1 MAANA
6 DFLITRAGLNAALQ
20 AEAQGAKIKITQFTI
35 GSGFGYTPT
44 DDMTEMQGDTLFTD
58 KPSSFKTLTSLSKL
72 IVCKLP
78 TSAGPFTYGEIA
90 LWLEDGTMFA
100 LCVFDEPLTKLS
112 SLEDA
117 VSSSATFNCI
127 LTLEQGAS
135 AITIDYED
143 NPDGACEIEGIDTW
157 ANVKAPSEMNFP
169 MITSELIVSEKS
181 INGNTTLLTRDPA
194 TDRWSVASE
203 YQFVTSFSKQV
214 SGTKL
219 TVSIDSFD
227 NDTVDTTPNVY
238 LIQFNYNTFRV
249 ATGSVSGT
257 NAVLTWRGAITN
269 AQYNVSIFT
278 CRQFEYLLDR
288 ASQFND
294 NAVHVTG
301 DETIDG
307 TKTFLQPIIGTAQA
321 AQWSDYAERYEADY
335 NYNPGTL
342 ICFGGAKEITI
353 ARNKVNG
360 VISTKP
366 GVTLNRLCNGPAVAL
381 AGRVP
386 VSVKG
391 IVNKHDKIVLS
402 NIPGTGV
409 VDNSAMGNRVIGR
422 ALESKEDDGIG
433 LVECVTRFT
442 LE

>member
-44 DDMTEMQGDTLFTD
+44 DDMTEMSGDTLFTD

-78 TSAGPFTYGEIA
+78 TDVGPFTYGEIA

-100 LCVFDEPLTKLS
+100 ICVFDEPLSKLS

-127 LTLEQGAS
+127 LTLEQGSA

-143 NPDGACEIEGIDTW
+143 NPDGACEIENVSKWTE
-157 ANVKAPSEMNFP
+157 VKAPNSMNYP
-169 MITSELIVSEKS
+169 LITSELIINEPS
-181 INGNTTLLTRDPA
+181 INGNTTLLTRDPIR
-194 TDRWSVASE
+194 DRWNVASE
-203 YQFVTSFSKQV
+203 YAYVTTLSQAV
-214 SGTKL
+214 NAT
-219 TVSIDSFD
+219 TVRIDTEFFD
-227 NDTVDTTPNVY
+227 ADVVDVTPNCY
-238 LIQFNYNTFRV
+238 LIQFDYNTFRV
-249 ATGSVSGT
+249 ATATKSGT
-257 NAVLTWRGAITN
+257 AAVLAWRDSVPAKT
-269 AQYNVSIFT
+269 YNISIYT
-278 CRQFEYLLDR
+278 CRQFEYV
-288 ASQFND
+288 ANTVSQVND
-294 NAVHVTG
+294 NAVHLTG

-321 AQWSDYAERYEADY
+321 ANWSDYAERYLADASY
-335 NYNPGTL
+335 VPGTL
-342 ICFGGAKEITI
+342 ICFGGEQEITI
-353 ARNKVNG
+353 AKTKVNG

-366 GVTLNRLCNGPAVAL
+366 GVTLNRLCKGPAVAL

-386 VSVKG
+386 VLITGQVK
-391 IVNKHDKIVLS
+391 KHDKIVLS
-402 NIPGTGV
+402 AIPGIGV
-409 VDNSAMGNRVIGR
+409 VDNNATGSAIIGH
-422 ALESKEDDGIG
+422 ALEDKESIDVG